1 MEELV
6 MPLPREMLEELGRK
20 RREESVV
27 ANRDKARDLVLSAL
41 LCWLWALVGLACIAW
56 SLHTT
61 VLWLGKTAFWGG
73 IAIGNSGILFTLLG
87 TYRRG
92 ERRGDW

>member
-1 MEELV
+1 M
-6 MPLPREMLEELGRK
+6 MPLPQEMLEELGRK
-20 RREESVV
+20 RREESVL
-27 ANRDKARDLVLSAL
+27 ANRDKVRDLAFSAL
-41 LCWLWALVGLACIAW
+41 LCWFWAGAGLACIAW

-73 IAIGNSGILFTLLG
+73 IAIGNAGILFTLLG
-87 TYRRG
+87 AYRRG